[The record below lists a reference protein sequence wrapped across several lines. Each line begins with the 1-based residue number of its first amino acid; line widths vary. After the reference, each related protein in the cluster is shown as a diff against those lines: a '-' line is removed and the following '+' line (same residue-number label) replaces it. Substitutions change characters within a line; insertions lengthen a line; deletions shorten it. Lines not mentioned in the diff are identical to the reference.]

1 MKELGLKSY
10 RFSVSWP
17 RVMPEGYGTVNEK
30 GLQFYIDLVNELTEA
45 GIEPMVT
52 LFHWNLPTAIYELGG
67 WENPQVVDWFEQ
79 YTDVVTT
86 ALGKKVKYWMT
97 FNEPQLFIGAG
108 LNAGVFAPFEKKST
122 EALMRIS
129 KNVYL
134 AHGKAVRIIRKNC
147 QNSIVGMAPTGE
159 IVIPRDMNAE
169 SIERARKLSFSMKKE
184 SFTSSITWWSDPIF
198 FGKIPEDAQAIFG
211 ECLPVLTEEEWEIV
225 TEPLDFYG
233 FNIYQGLEDLDST
246 EEYGPY
252 AYPGSPKTSM
262 DWNVTARLRSPYVK
276 VFEEEREMTV
286 VLLIDISR
294 SGLFGTSERT
304 KRDLIAEIAA
314 VLSFSAII
322 NNDKVGALF
331 FSDRVEEFIP
341 PKKGRSHLL
350 HIIREIIELKPKSNG
365 TDVGQALRYLTN
377 AMKKKCT
384 AFVLSDMLDANPDGS
399 PRYEDALKVA
409 RNRHD
414 ISVIKVHD
422 PRERTIPDVGLVHVK
437 DSETGESAWINTSS
451 KRTRAEYS
459 KWFGAVE
466 DGERKLFNRYKIDSV
481 DIATNQDYVK
491 GLMTFFGRR

>member
-1 MKELGLKSY
+1 MAEKGFCKDFLWGAASAAHQIEGAYLEDGKGMGIWDTFEQETGYIIRNENGNVACDHYHRYREDVAIMKELGLKSY

-184 SFTSSITWWSDPIF
+184 SVTSSITWWSDPVF

-262 DWNVTARLRSPYVK
+262 DWNVTPEVLYWSCRFLY
-276 VFEEEREMTV
+276 ERYGKPIMITENGM
-286 VLLIDISR
+286 S
-294 SGLFGTSERT
+294 
-304 KRDLIAEIAA
+304 
-314 VLSFSAII
+314 SFDWVS
-322 NNDKVGALF
+322 
-331 FSDRVEEFIP
+331 
-341 PKKGRSHLL
+341 
-350 HIIREIIELKPKSNG
+350 
-365 TDVGQALRYLTN
+365 
-377 AMKKKCT
+377 
-384 AFVLSDMLDANPDGS
+384 LDG
-399 PRYEDALKVA
+399 
-409 RNRHD
+409 
-414 ISVIKVHD
+414 KVHD
-422 PRERTIPDVGLVHVK
+422 PNRIDFLHRYLRSIKDAVSEGIPVLGYQYWSIMDNFEWINGYDKRFGLVYVDYRTQKRTIK
-437 DSETGESAWINTSS
+437 DSACWY
-451 KRTRAEYS
+451 RD
-459 KWFGAVE
+459 V
-466 DGERKLFNRYKIDSV
+466 
-481 DIATNQDYVK
+481 IATN
-491 GLMTFFGRR
+491 GEIL

>member
-1 MKELGLKSY
+1 MAEKGFCKDFLWGAASAAHQIEGAYLEDGKGMGIWDTFEQETGYIIRNENGNVACDHYHRYREDVAIMKELGLKSY

-67 WENPQVVDWFEQ
+67 WENPQVVDWFKQ

-184 SFTSSITWWSDPIF
+184 SFTSSITWWSDPVF

-262 DWNVTARLRSPYVK
+262 DWNVTPEVLYWSCRFLY
-276 VFEEEREMTV
+276 ERYGKPIMITENGM
-286 VLLIDISR
+286 S
-294 SGLFGTSERT
+294 
-304 KRDLIAEIAA
+304 
-314 VLSFSAII
+314 SFDWVS
-322 NNDKVGALF
+322 
-331 FSDRVEEFIP
+331 
-341 PKKGRSHLL
+341 
-350 HIIREIIELKPKSNG
+350 
-365 TDVGQALRYLTN
+365 
-377 AMKKKCT
+377 
-384 AFVLSDMLDANPDGS
+384 LDG
-399 PRYEDALKVA
+399 
-409 RNRHD
+409 
-414 ISVIKVHD
+414 KVHD
-422 PRERTIPDVGLVHVK
+422 PNRIDFLHRYLRSIKDAVSEGIPVLGYQYWSIMDNFEWINGYDKRFGLVYVDYRTQKRTIK
-437 DSETGESAWINTSS
+437 DSAYWY
-451 KRTRAEYS
+451 RD
-459 KWFGAVE
+459 V
-466 DGERKLFNRYKIDSV
+466 
-481 DIATNQDYVK
+481 IATN
-491 GLMTFFGRR
+491 GEIL

>member
-1 MKELGLKSY
+1 MAEKGFCKDFLWGAASAAHQIEGAYLEDGKGMGIWDTFEQETGYIIRNENGNVACDHYHRYREDVAIMKELGLKSY

-233 FNIYQGLEDLDST
+233 FNIYQGMEDLDST

-262 DWNVTARLRSPYVK
+262 DWNVTPEVLYWSCRFLY
-276 VFEEEREMTV
+276 ERYGKPIMITENGM
-286 VLLIDISR
+286 S
-294 SGLFGTSERT
+294 
-304 KRDLIAEIAA
+304 
-314 VLSFSAII
+314 SFDWVS
-322 NNDKVGALF
+322 
-331 FSDRVEEFIP
+331 
-341 PKKGRSHLL
+341 
-350 HIIREIIELKPKSNG
+350 
-365 TDVGQALRYLTN
+365 
-377 AMKKKCT
+377 
-384 AFVLSDMLDANPDGS
+384 LDG
-399 PRYEDALKVA
+399 
-409 RNRHD
+409 
-414 ISVIKVHD
+414 KVHD
-422 PRERTIPDVGLVHVK
+422 PNRIDFLHRYLRSIKDAVSEGIPVLGYQYWSIMDNFEWINGYDKRFGLVYVDYRTQKRTIK
-437 DSETGESAWINTSS
+437 DSACWY
-451 KRTRAEYS
+451 RD
-459 KWFGAVE
+459 V
-466 DGERKLFNRYKIDSV
+466 
-481 DIATNQDYVK
+481 IATN
-491 GLMTFFGRR
+491 GEIL

>member
-1 MKELGLKSY
+1 MGAASAAHQIEGAYLEDGKGMGIWDTFEQKTGYIIRNENGNVACDHYHRYREDVAIMKELGLKSY

-184 SFTSSITWWSDPIF
+184 SFTSSITWWSDPVF

-262 DWNVTARLRSPYVK
+262 DWNVTPEVLYWSCRFLY
-276 VFEEEREMTV
+276 ERYGKPIMITENGM
-286 VLLIDISR
+286 S
-294 SGLFGTSERT
+294 
-304 KRDLIAEIAA
+304 
-314 VLSFSAII
+314 SFDWVS
-322 NNDKVGALF
+322 
-331 FSDRVEEFIP
+331 
-341 PKKGRSHLL
+341 
-350 HIIREIIELKPKSNG
+350 
-365 TDVGQALRYLTN
+365 
-377 AMKKKCT
+377 
-384 AFVLSDMLDANPDGS
+384 LDG
-399 PRYEDALKVA
+399 
-409 RNRHD
+409 
-414 ISVIKVHD
+414 KVHD
-422 PRERTIPDVGLVHVK
+422 PNRIDFLHRYLRSIKDAVSEGIPVLGYQYWSIMDNFEWINGYDKRFGLVYVDYRTQKRTIK
-437 DSETGESAWINTSS
+437 DSAYWY
-451 KRTRAEYS
+451 RD
-459 KWFGAVE
+459 V
-466 DGERKLFNRYKIDSV
+466 
-481 DIATNQDYVK
+481 IATN
-491 GLMTFFGRR
+491 GEIL

>member
-1 MKELGLKSY
+1 MAEKGFCKDFLWGAASAAHQIEGAYLEDGKGMGIWDTFEQETGYIIRNENGNVACDHYHRYREDVAIMKELGLKCY

-184 SFTSSITWWSDPIF
+184 SFTSSITWWSDPVF

-262 DWNVTARLRSPYVK
+262 DWNVTPEVLYWSCRFLY
-276 VFEEEREMTV
+276 ERYGKPIMITENGM
-286 VLLIDISR
+286 S
-294 SGLFGTSERT
+294 
-304 KRDLIAEIAA
+304 
-314 VLSFSAII
+314 SFDWVS
-322 NNDKVGALF
+322 
-331 FSDRVEEFIP
+331 
-341 PKKGRSHLL
+341 
-350 HIIREIIELKPKSNG
+350 
-365 TDVGQALRYLTN
+365 
-377 AMKKKCT
+377 
-384 AFVLSDMLDANPDGS
+384 LDG
-399 PRYEDALKVA
+399 
-409 RNRHD
+409 
-414 ISVIKVHD
+414 KVHD
-422 PRERTIPDVGLVHVK
+422 PNRIDFLHRYLRSIKDAVSEGIPVLGYQYWSIMDNFEWINGYDKRFGLVYVDYRTQKRTIK
-437 DSETGESAWINTSS
+437 DSACWY
-451 KRTRAEYS
+451 RD
-459 KWFGAVE
+459 V
-466 DGERKLFNRYKIDSV
+466 
-481 DIATNQDYVK
+481 IATN
-491 GLMTFFGRR
+491 GEIL

>member
-1 MKELGLKSY
+1 MAEKGFCKDFLWGAASAAHQIEGAYLEDGKGMGIWDTFEQETGYIIRNENGNVACDHYHRYREDVAIMKELGLKSY

-184 SFTSSITWWSDPIF
+184 SFTSSITWWSDPVF

-225 TEPLDFYG
+225 TQPLDFYG

-262 DWNVTARLRSPYVK
+262 DWNVTPEVLYWSCRFLY
-276 VFEEEREMTV
+276 ERYGKPIMITENGM
-286 VLLIDISR
+286 S
-294 SGLFGTSERT
+294 
-304 KRDLIAEIAA
+304 
-314 VLSFSAII
+314 SFDWVS
-322 NNDKVGALF
+322 
-331 FSDRVEEFIP
+331 
-341 PKKGRSHLL
+341 
-350 HIIREIIELKPKSNG
+350 
-365 TDVGQALRYLTN
+365 
-377 AMKKKCT
+377 
-384 AFVLSDMLDANPDGS
+384 LDG
-399 PRYEDALKVA
+399 
-409 RNRHD
+409 
-414 ISVIKVHD
+414 KVHD
-422 PRERTIPDVGLVHVK
+422 PNRIDFLHRYLRSIKDAVSEGIPVLGYQYWSIMDNFEWINGYDKRFGLVYVDYRTQKRTIK
-437 DSETGESAWINTSS
+437 DSACWY
-451 KRTRAEYS
+451 RD
-459 KWFGAVE
+459 V
-466 DGERKLFNRYKIDSV
+466 
-481 DIATNQDYVK
+481 IATN
-491 GLMTFFGRR
+491 GEIL

>member
-1 MKELGLKSY
+1 MAEKGFCKDFLWGAASAAHQIEGAYLEDGKGMGIWDTFEQETGYIIRNENGNVACDHYHRYREDVAIMKELGLKSY

-211 ECLPVLTEEEWEIV
+211 KCLPVLTEEEWEIV

-262 DWNVTARLRSPYVK
+262 DWNVTPEVLYWSCRFLY
-276 VFEEEREMTV
+276 ERYGKPIMITENGM
-286 VLLIDISR
+286 S
-294 SGLFGTSERT
+294 
-304 KRDLIAEIAA
+304 
-314 VLSFSAII
+314 SFDWVS
-322 NNDKVGALF
+322 
-331 FSDRVEEFIP
+331 
-341 PKKGRSHLL
+341 
-350 HIIREIIELKPKSNG
+350 
-365 TDVGQALRYLTN
+365 
-377 AMKKKCT
+377 
-384 AFVLSDMLDANPDGS
+384 LDG
-399 PRYEDALKVA
+399 
-409 RNRHD
+409 
-414 ISVIKVHD
+414 KVHD
-422 PRERTIPDVGLVHVK
+422 PNRIDFLHRYLRSIKDAVSEGIPVLGYQYWSIMDNFEWINGYDKRFGLVYVDYRTQKRTIK
-437 DSETGESAWINTSS
+437 DSACWY
-451 KRTRAEYS
+451 RD
-459 KWFGAVE
+459 V
-466 DGERKLFNRYKIDSV
+466 
-481 DIATNQDYVK
+481 IATN
-491 GLMTFFGRR
+491 GEIL

>member
-1 MKELGLKSY
+1 MGEKGFCKDFLWGAASAAHQIEGAYLEDGKGMGIWDTFEQETGYIIRNENGNVACDHYHRYREDVAIMKELGLKSY
-10 RFSVSWP
+10 RFSVNWP

-184 SFTSSITWWSDPIF
+184 SFTSSITWWSDPVF

-262 DWNVTARLRSPYVK
+262 DWNVTPEVLYWSCRFLY
-276 VFEEEREMTV
+276 ERYGKPIMITENGM
-286 VLLIDISR
+286 S
-294 SGLFGTSERT
+294 
-304 KRDLIAEIAA
+304 
-314 VLSFSAII
+314 SFDWVS
-322 NNDKVGALF
+322 
-331 FSDRVEEFIP
+331 
-341 PKKGRSHLL
+341 
-350 HIIREIIELKPKSNG
+350 
-365 TDVGQALRYLTN
+365 
-377 AMKKKCT
+377 
-384 AFVLSDMLDANPDGS
+384 LDG
-399 PRYEDALKVA
+399 
-409 RNRHD
+409 
-414 ISVIKVHD
+414 KVHD
-422 PRERTIPDVGLVHVK
+422 PNRIDFLHRYLRSIKDAVSEGIPVLGYQYWSIMDNFEWINGYDKRFGLVYVDYRTQKRTIK
-437 DSETGESAWINTSS
+437 DSACWY
-451 KRTRAEYS
+451 RD
-459 KWFGAVE
+459 V
-466 DGERKLFNRYKIDSV
+466 
-481 DIATNQDYVK
+481 IATN
-491 GLMTFFGRR
+491 GEIL

>member
-1 MKELGLKSY
+1 MAEKGFCKDFLWGAASAAHQIEGAYLEDGKGMGIWDTFEQETGYIIRNENGNVACDHYHRYREDVAIMKELGLKSY

-184 SFTSSITWWSDPIF
+184 NFTSSITWWSDPIF

-262 DWNVTARLRSPYVK
+262 DWNVTPEVLYWSCRFLY
-276 VFEEEREMTV
+276 ERYGKPIMITENGM
-286 VLLIDISR
+286 S
-294 SGLFGTSERT
+294 
-304 KRDLIAEIAA
+304 
-314 VLSFSAII
+314 SFDWVS
-322 NNDKVGALF
+322 
-331 FSDRVEEFIP
+331 
-341 PKKGRSHLL
+341 
-350 HIIREIIELKPKSNG
+350 
-365 TDVGQALRYLTN
+365 
-377 AMKKKCT
+377 
-384 AFVLSDMLDANPDGS
+384 LDG
-399 PRYEDALKVA
+399 
-409 RNRHD
+409 
-414 ISVIKVHD
+414 KVHD
-422 PRERTIPDVGLVHVK
+422 PNRIDFLHRYLRSIKDAVSEGIPVLGYQYWSIMDNFEWINGYDKRFGLVYVDYRTQKRTIK
-437 DSETGESAWINTSS
+437 DSACWY
-451 KRTRAEYS
+451 RD
-459 KWFGAVE
+459 V
-466 DGERKLFNRYKIDSV
+466 
-481 DIATNQDYVK
+481 IATN
-491 GLMTFFGRR
+491 GEIL

>member
-1 MKELGLKSY
+1 MAEKGFCKDFLWGAASAAHQIEGAYLEDGKGMGIWDTFEQETGYIIRNENGNVACDHYHRYREDVAIMKELGLKSY

-79 YTDVVTT
+79 YTYVVTT

-262 DWNVTARLRSPYVK
+262 DWNVTPEVLYWSCRFLY
-276 VFEEEREMTV
+276 ERYGKPIMITENGM
-286 VLLIDISR
+286 S
-294 SGLFGTSERT
+294 
-304 KRDLIAEIAA
+304 
-314 VLSFSAII
+314 SFDWVS
-322 NNDKVGALF
+322 
-331 FSDRVEEFIP
+331 
-341 PKKGRSHLL
+341 
-350 HIIREIIELKPKSNG
+350 
-365 TDVGQALRYLTN
+365 
-377 AMKKKCT
+377 
-384 AFVLSDMLDANPDGS
+384 LDG
-399 PRYEDALKVA
+399 
-409 RNRHD
+409 
-414 ISVIKVHD
+414 KVHD
-422 PRERTIPDVGLVHVK
+422 PNRIDFLHRYLRSIKDAVSEGIPVLGYQYWSIMDNFEWINGYDKRFGLVYVDYRTQKRTIK
-437 DSETGESAWINTSS
+437 DSACWY
-451 KRTRAEYS
+451 RD
-459 KWFGAVE
+459 V
-466 DGERKLFNRYKIDSV
+466 
-481 DIATNQDYVK
+481 IATN
-491 GLMTFFGRR
+491 GEIL

>member
-1 MKELGLKSY
+1 MAEKGFCKDFLWGAASAAHQIEGAYLEDGKGMGIWDTFEQETGYIIRNENGNVACDHYHRYREDVAIMKELGLKSY

-184 SFTSSITWWSDPIF
+184 SFTSSITWWSDPVF

-262 DWNVTARLRSPYVK
+262 DWNVTPEVLYWSCRFLY
-276 VFEEEREMTV
+276 ERYGKPIMITENGM
-286 VLLIDISR
+286 S
-294 SGLFGTSERT
+294 
-304 KRDLIAEIAA
+304 
-314 VLSFSAII
+314 SFDWVS
-322 NNDKVGALF
+322 
-331 FSDRVEEFIP
+331 
-341 PKKGRSHLL
+341 
-350 HIIREIIELKPKSNG
+350 
-365 TDVGQALRYLTN
+365 
-377 AMKKKCT
+377 
-384 AFVLSDMLDANPDGS
+384 LDG
-399 PRYEDALKVA
+399 
-409 RNRHD
+409 
-414 ISVIKVHD
+414 KVHD
-422 PRERTIPDVGLVHVK
+422 PNRIDFLHRYLRSIK
-437 DSETGESAWINTSS
+437 DAES
-451 KRTRAEYS
+451 
-459 KWFGAVE
+459 
-466 DGERKLFNRYKIDSV
+466 
-481 DIATNQDYVK
+481 
-491 GLMTFFGRR
+491 

>member
-1 MKELGLKSY
+1 MEEKGFCKDFLWGAASAAHQIEGAYLEDGKGMGIWDTFEQETGYIIRNENGNVACDHYHRYREDVAIMKELGLKSY

-184 SFTSSITWWSDPIF
+184 SFTSSITWWSDPVF
-198 FGKIPEDAQAIFG
+198 FGKIPEDAQATFG
-211 ECLPVLTEEEWEIV
+211 ECLPVLTEEDWEIV

-262 DWNVTARLRSPYVK
+262 DWNVTPEVLYWSCRFLY
-276 VFEEEREMTV
+276 ERYGKPIMITENGM
-286 VLLIDISR
+286 S
-294 SGLFGTSERT
+294 
-304 KRDLIAEIAA
+304 
-314 VLSFSAII
+314 SFDWVS
-322 NNDKVGALF
+322 
-331 FSDRVEEFIP
+331 
-341 PKKGRSHLL
+341 
-350 HIIREIIELKPKSNG
+350 
-365 TDVGQALRYLTN
+365 
-377 AMKKKCT
+377 
-384 AFVLSDMLDANPDGS
+384 LDG
-399 PRYEDALKVA
+399 
-409 RNRHD
+409 
-414 ISVIKVHD
+414 KVHD
-422 PRERTIPDVGLVHVK
+422 PNRIDFLHRYLRSIKDAVSEGIPVLGYQYWSIMDNFEWINGYDKRFGLVYVDYRTQKRTIK
-437 DSETGESAWINTSS
+437 DSACWY
-451 KRTRAEYS
+451 RD
-459 KWFGAVE
+459 V
-466 DGERKLFNRYKIDSV
+466 
-481 DIATNQDYVK
+481 IATN
-491 GLMTFFGRR
+491 GEIL

>member
-1 MKELGLKSY
+1 MAEKGFCKDFLWGAASAAHQIEGAYLEDGKGMGIWDTFEQKTGYIIRNENGNVACDHYHRYREDVAIMKELGLKSY

-169 SIERARKLSFSMKKE
+169 SIERARKLTFSMKKE

-262 DWNVTARLRSPYVK
+262 DWNVTPEVLYWSCRFLY
-276 VFEEEREMTV
+276 ERYGKPIMITENGM
-286 VLLIDISR
+286 S
-294 SGLFGTSERT
+294 
-304 KRDLIAEIAA
+304 
-314 VLSFSAII
+314 SFDWVS
-322 NNDKVGALF
+322 
-331 FSDRVEEFIP
+331 
-341 PKKGRSHLL
+341 
-350 HIIREIIELKPKSNG
+350 
-365 TDVGQALRYLTN
+365 
-377 AMKKKCT
+377 
-384 AFVLSDMLDANPDGS
+384 LDG
-399 PRYEDALKVA
+399 
-409 RNRHD
+409 
-414 ISVIKVHD
+414 KVHD
-422 PRERTIPDVGLVHVK
+422 PNRIDFLHRYLRSIKDAVSEGIPVLGYQYWSIMDNFEWINGYDKRFGLVYVDYRTQKRTIK
-437 DSETGESAWINTSS
+437 DSAYWY
-451 KRTRAEYS
+451 RD
-459 KWFGAVE
+459 V
-466 DGERKLFNRYKIDSV
+466 
-481 DIATNQDYVK
+481 IATN
-491 GLMTFFGRR
+491 GEIL

>member
-1 MKELGLKSY
+1 MAEKGFRKDFLWGAASAAHQIEGAYLEDGKGMGIWDTFEQETGYIIRNENGNVACDHYHRYREDVAIMKELGLKSY

-184 SFTSSITWWSDPIF
+184 SFTSSITWWSDPVF

-262 DWNVTARLRSPYVK
+262 DWNVTPEVLYWSCRFLY
-276 VFEEEREMTV
+276 ERYGKPIMITENGM
-286 VLLIDISR
+286 S
-294 SGLFGTSERT
+294 
-304 KRDLIAEIAA
+304 
-314 VLSFSAII
+314 SFDWVS
-322 NNDKVGALF
+322 
-331 FSDRVEEFIP
+331 
-341 PKKGRSHLL
+341 
-350 HIIREIIELKPKSNG
+350 
-365 TDVGQALRYLTN
+365 
-377 AMKKKCT
+377 
-384 AFVLSDMLDANPDGS
+384 LDG
-399 PRYEDALKVA
+399 
-409 RNRHD
+409 
-414 ISVIKVHD
+414 KVHD
-422 PRERTIPDVGLVHVK
+422 PNRIDFLHRYLRSIKDAVSEGIPVLGYQYWSIMDNFEWINGYDKRFGLVYVDYRTQKRTIK
-437 DSETGESAWINTSS
+437 DSACWY
-451 KRTRAEYS
+451 RD
-459 KWFGAVE
+459 V
-466 DGERKLFNRYKIDSV
+466 
-481 DIATNQDYVK
+481 IATN
-491 GLMTFFGRR
+491 GEIL

>member
-1 MKELGLKSY
+1 MAEKGFCKDFLWGAASAAHQIEGAYLEDGKGMGIWDTFEQETGYIIRNENGNVACDHYHRYREDVAIMKELGLKSY

-30 GLQFYIDLVNELTEA
+30 GVQFYIDLVNELTEA

-184 SFTSSITWWSDPIF
+184 SFTSSITWWSDPVF

-262 DWNVTARLRSPYVK
+262 DWNVTPEVLYWSCRFLY
-276 VFEEEREMTV
+276 ERYGKPIMITENGM
-286 VLLIDISR
+286 S
-294 SGLFGTSERT
+294 
-304 KRDLIAEIAA
+304 
-314 VLSFSAII
+314 SFDWVS
-322 NNDKVGALF
+322 
-331 FSDRVEEFIP
+331 
-341 PKKGRSHLL
+341 
-350 HIIREIIELKPKSNG
+350 
-365 TDVGQALRYLTN
+365 
-377 AMKKKCT
+377 
-384 AFVLSDMLDANPDGS
+384 LDG
-399 PRYEDALKVA
+399 
-409 RNRHD
+409 
-414 ISVIKVHD
+414 KVHD
-422 PRERTIPDVGLVHVK
+422 PNRIDFLHRYLRSIKDAVSEGIPVLGYQYWSIMDNFEWINGYDKRFGLVYVDYRTQKRTIK
-437 DSETGESAWINTSS
+437 DSACWY
-451 KRTRAEYS
+451 RD
-459 KWFGAVE
+459 V
-466 DGERKLFNRYKIDSV
+466 
-481 DIATNQDYVK
+481 IATN
-491 GLMTFFGRR
+491 GEIL

>member
-1 MKELGLKSY
+1 MAEKGFCKDFLWGAASAAHQIEGAYLEDGKGMGIWDTFEQETGYIIRNENGNVACDHYHRYREDVAIMKELGLKSY

-184 SFTSSITWWSDPIF
+184 NFTSSIPWWSDPVF

-262 DWNVTARLRSPYVK
+262 DWNVTPEVLYWSCRFLY
-276 VFEEEREMTV
+276 ERYGKPIMITENGM
-286 VLLIDISR
+286 S
-294 SGLFGTSERT
+294 
-304 KRDLIAEIAA
+304 
-314 VLSFSAII
+314 SFDWVS
-322 NNDKVGALF
+322 
-331 FSDRVEEFIP
+331 
-341 PKKGRSHLL
+341 
-350 HIIREIIELKPKSNG
+350 
-365 TDVGQALRYLTN
+365 
-377 AMKKKCT
+377 
-384 AFVLSDMLDANPDGS
+384 LDG
-399 PRYEDALKVA
+399 
-409 RNRHD
+409 
-414 ISVIKVHD
+414 KVHD
-422 PRERTIPDVGLVHVK
+422 PNRIDFLHRYLRSIKDAVSEGIPVLGYQYWSIMDNFEWINGYDKRFGLVYVDYRTQKRTIK
-437 DSETGESAWINTSS
+437 DSACWY
-451 KRTRAEYS
+451 RD
-459 KWFGAVE
+459 V
-466 DGERKLFNRYKIDSV
+466 
-481 DIATNQDYVK
+481 IATN
-491 GLMTFFGRR
+491 GEIL

>member
-1 MKELGLKSY
+1 MGIWDTFEQETGYIIRNENGNVACDHYHRYREDVAIMKELGLKSY

-30 GLQFYIDLVNELTEA
+30 GVQFYIDLVNELTEA

-147 QNSIVGMAPTGE
+147 QNSIVGMASTGE

-262 DWNVTARLRSPYVK
+262 DWNVTPEVLYWSCRFLY
-276 VFEEEREMTV
+276 ERYGKPIMITENGM
-286 VLLIDISR
+286 S
-294 SGLFGTSERT
+294 
-304 KRDLIAEIAA
+304 
-314 VLSFSAII
+314 SFDWVS
-322 NNDKVGALF
+322 
-331 FSDRVEEFIP
+331 
-341 PKKGRSHLL
+341 
-350 HIIREIIELKPKSNG
+350 
-365 TDVGQALRYLTN
+365 
-377 AMKKKCT
+377 
-384 AFVLSDMLDANPDGS
+384 LDG
-399 PRYEDALKVA
+399 
-409 RNRHD
+409 
-414 ISVIKVHD
+414 KVHD
-422 PRERTIPDVGLVHVK
+422 PNRIDFLHRYLRSIKDAVSEGIPVLGYQYWSIMDNFEWINGYDKRFGLVYVDYRTQKRTIK
-437 DSETGESAWINTSS
+437 DSACWY
-451 KRTRAEYS
+451 RD
-459 KWFGAVE
+459 V
-466 DGERKLFNRYKIDSV
+466 
-481 DIATNQDYVK
+481 IATN
-491 GLMTFFGRR
+491 GEIL

>member
-1 MKELGLKSY
+1 MAEKGFCKDFLWGAASAAHQIEGAYLEDGKGMGIWDTFEQKTGYIIRNENGNVACDHYHRYREDVAIMKELGLKSY

-184 SFTSSITWWSDPIF
+184 SFTSSITWWSDPVF

-262 DWNVTARLRSPYVK
+262 DWNVTPEVLYWSCRFLY
-276 VFEEEREMTV
+276 ERYGKPIMITENGM
-286 VLLIDISR
+286 S
-294 SGLFGTSERT
+294 
-304 KRDLIAEIAA
+304 
-314 VLSFSAII
+314 SFDWVS
-322 NNDKVGALF
+322 
-331 FSDRVEEFIP
+331 
-341 PKKGRSHLL
+341 
-350 HIIREIIELKPKSNG
+350 
-365 TDVGQALRYLTN
+365 
-377 AMKKKCT
+377 
-384 AFVLSDMLDANPDGS
+384 LDG
-399 PRYEDALKVA
+399 
-409 RNRHD
+409 
-414 ISVIKVHD
+414 KVHD
-422 PRERTIPDVGLVHVK
+422 PNRIDFLHRYLRSIKDAVSEGIPVLGYQYWSIMDNFEWINGYDKRFGVVYVDYRTQKRTIK
-437 DSETGESAWINTSS
+437 DSAYWY
-451 KRTRAEYS
+451 RD
-459 KWFGAVE
+459 V
-466 DGERKLFNRYKIDSV
+466 
-481 DIATNQDYVK
+481 IATN
-491 GLMTFFGRR
+491 GEIL

>member
-1 MKELGLKSY
+1 MAEKGFCKDFLWGAASAAHQIEGAYLEDGKGMGIWDTFEQETGYIIRNENGNVACDHYHQYREDVAIMKELGLKSY

-17 RVMPEGYGTVNEK
+17 RVMPEEYGTVNEK
-30 GLQFYIDLVNELTEA
+30 GLRFYIDLVNELTEA

-184 SFTSSITWWSDPIF
+184 SFTSSITWWSDPVF

-262 DWNVTARLRSPYVK
+262 DWNVTPEVLYWSCRFLY
-276 VFEEEREMTV
+276 ERYGKPIMITENGM
-286 VLLIDISR
+286 S
-294 SGLFGTSERT
+294 
-304 KRDLIAEIAA
+304 
-314 VLSFSAII
+314 SFDWVS
-322 NNDKVGALF
+322 
-331 FSDRVEEFIP
+331 
-341 PKKGRSHLL
+341 
-350 HIIREIIELKPKSNG
+350 
-365 TDVGQALRYLTN
+365 
-377 AMKKKCT
+377 
-384 AFVLSDMLDANPDGS
+384 LDG
-399 PRYEDALKVA
+399 
-409 RNRHD
+409 
-414 ISVIKVHD
+414 KVHD
-422 PRERTIPDVGLVHVK
+422 PNRIDFLHRYLRSIKDAVSEGIPVLGYQYWSIMDNFEWINGYDKRFGLVYVDYRTQKRTIK
-437 DSETGESAWINTSS
+437 DSACWY
-451 KRTRAEYS
+451 RD
-459 KWFGAVE
+459 V
-466 DGERKLFNRYKIDSV
+466 
-481 DIATNQDYVK
+481 IATN
-491 GLMTFFGRR
+491 GEIL

>member
-1 MKELGLKSY
+1 MAEKGFCKGFLWGAASAAHQIEGAYLEDGKGMGIWDTFEQETGYIIRNENGNVACDHYHRYREDVAIMKELGLKSY

-184 SFTSSITWWSDPIF
+184 SFTSSITWWSDPVF

-262 DWNVTARLRSPYVK
+262 DWNVTPEVLYWSCRFLY
-276 VFEEEREMTV
+276 ERYGKPIMITENGM
-286 VLLIDISR
+286 S
-294 SGLFGTSERT
+294 
-304 KRDLIAEIAA
+304 
-314 VLSFSAII
+314 SFDWVS
-322 NNDKVGALF
+322 
-331 FSDRVEEFIP
+331 
-341 PKKGRSHLL
+341 
-350 HIIREIIELKPKSNG
+350 
-365 TDVGQALRYLTN
+365 
-377 AMKKKCT
+377 
-384 AFVLSDMLDANPDGS
+384 LDG
-399 PRYEDALKVA
+399 
-409 RNRHD
+409 
-414 ISVIKVHD
+414 KVHD
-422 PRERTIPDVGLVHVK
+422 PNRIDFLHRYLRSIKDAVSEGIPVLGYQYWSIMDNFEWINGYDKRFGLVYVDYRTQKRTIK
-437 DSETGESAWINTSS
+437 DSACWY
-451 KRTRAEYS
+451 RD
-459 KWFGAVE
+459 V
-466 DGERKLFNRYKIDSV
+466 
-481 DIATNQDYVK
+481 IATN
-491 GLMTFFGRR
+491 GEIL

>member
-1 MKELGLKSY
+1 MAEKGFCKDFLWGAASAAHQIEGAYLEDGKGMGIWDTIEQETGYIIRNENGNVACDHYHRYREDVAIMKELGLKSY

-184 SFTSSITWWSDPIF
+184 SFTSSITWWSDPVF

-262 DWNVTARLRSPYVK
+262 DWNVTPEVLYWSCRFLY
-276 VFEEEREMTV
+276 ERYGKPIMITENGM
-286 VLLIDISR
+286 S
-294 SGLFGTSERT
+294 
-304 KRDLIAEIAA
+304 
-314 VLSFSAII
+314 SFDWVS
-322 NNDKVGALF
+322 
-331 FSDRVEEFIP
+331 
-341 PKKGRSHLL
+341 
-350 HIIREIIELKPKSNG
+350 
-365 TDVGQALRYLTN
+365 
-377 AMKKKCT
+377 
-384 AFVLSDMLDANPDGS
+384 LDG
-399 PRYEDALKVA
+399 
-409 RNRHD
+409 
-414 ISVIKVHD
+414 KVHD
-422 PRERTIPDVGLVHVK
+422 PNRIDFLHRYLRSIKDAVSEGIPVLGYQYWSIMDNFEWINGYDKRFGLVYVDYRTQKRTIK
-437 DSETGESAWINTSS
+437 DSACWY
-451 KRTRAEYS
+451 RD
-459 KWFGAVE
+459 V
-466 DGERKLFNRYKIDSV
+466 
-481 DIATNQDYVK
+481 IATN
-491 GLMTFFGRR
+491 GEIL

>member
-1 MKELGLKSY
+1 METRQHSSRLALIEHFCCLLGSMGIAGLPQYWYLEDGKGMGIWDTFEQETGYIIRNENGNVACDHYHRYREDVAIMKELGLKSY

-184 SFTSSITWWSDPIF
+184 NFTSSITWWSDPVF

-211 ECLPVLTEEEWEIV
+211 ECLPVLTKEEWEIV

-262 DWNVTARLRSPYVK
+262 NWNVTPEVLYWSCRFLY
-276 VFEEEREMTV
+276 ERYGKPIMITENGM
-286 VLLIDISR
+286 S
-294 SGLFGTSERT
+294 
-304 KRDLIAEIAA
+304 
-314 VLSFSAII
+314 SFDWVS
-322 NNDKVGALF
+322 
-331 FSDRVEEFIP
+331 
-341 PKKGRSHLL
+341 
-350 HIIREIIELKPKSNG
+350 
-365 TDVGQALRYLTN
+365 
-377 AMKKKCT
+377 
-384 AFVLSDMLDANPDGS
+384 LDG
-399 PRYEDALKVA
+399 
-409 RNRHD
+409 
-414 ISVIKVHD
+414 KVHD
-422 PRERTIPDVGLVHVK
+422 PNRIDFLHRYLRSIKDAVSEGIPVLGYQYWSIMDNFEWINGYDKRFGLVYVDYRTQKRTIK
-437 DSETGESAWINTSS
+437 DSACWY
-451 KRTRAEYS
+451 RD
-459 KWFGAVE
+459 V
-466 DGERKLFNRYKIDSV
+466 
-481 DIATNQDYVK
+481 IATN
-491 GLMTFFGRR
+491 GEIL

>member
-1 MKELGLKSY
+1 MAEKGFCKDFLWGAASAAHQIEGAYLEDGKGMGIWDTFEQETGYIIRNENGNVACDHYHRYREDVAIMKELGLKSY

-17 RVMPEGYGTVNEK
+17 RVMPEGHGNVNEK

-262 DWNVTARLRSPYVK
+262 DWNVTPEVLYWSCRFLY
-276 VFEEEREMTV
+276 ERYGKPIMITENGM
-286 VLLIDISR
+286 S
-294 SGLFGTSERT
+294 
-304 KRDLIAEIAA
+304 
-314 VLSFSAII
+314 SFDWVS
-322 NNDKVGALF
+322 
-331 FSDRVEEFIP
+331 
-341 PKKGRSHLL
+341 
-350 HIIREIIELKPKSNG
+350 
-365 TDVGQALRYLTN
+365 
-377 AMKKKCT
+377 
-384 AFVLSDMLDANPDGS
+384 LDG
-399 PRYEDALKVA
+399 
-409 RNRHD
+409 
-414 ISVIKVHD
+414 KVHD
-422 PRERTIPDVGLVHVK
+422 PNRIDFLHRYLRSIKDAVSEGIPVLGYQYWSIMDNFEWINGYDKRFGLVYVDYRTQKRTIK
-437 DSETGESAWINTSS
+437 DSACWY
-451 KRTRAEYS
+451 RD
-459 KWFGAVE
+459 V
-466 DGERKLFNRYKIDSV
+466 
-481 DIATNQDYVK
+481 IATN
-491 GLMTFFGRR
+491 GEIL

>member
-1 MKELGLKSY
+1 MAEKGFCKDFLWGAASAAHQIEGAYLEDGKGMGIWDTFEQETGYIIRNENGNVACDHYHRYREDVAIMKELGLKSY

-233 FNIYQGLEDLDST
+233 FNIYQGLEDLDLT

-262 DWNVTARLRSPYVK
+262 DWNVTPEVLYWSCRFLY
-276 VFEEEREMTV
+276 ERYGKPIMITENGM
-286 VLLIDISR
+286 S
-294 SGLFGTSERT
+294 
-304 KRDLIAEIAA
+304 
-314 VLSFSAII
+314 SFDWVS
-322 NNDKVGALF
+322 
-331 FSDRVEEFIP
+331 
-341 PKKGRSHLL
+341 
-350 HIIREIIELKPKSNG
+350 
-365 TDVGQALRYLTN
+365 
-377 AMKKKCT
+377 
-384 AFVLSDMLDANPDGS
+384 LDG
-399 PRYEDALKVA
+399 
-409 RNRHD
+409 
-414 ISVIKVHD
+414 KVHD
-422 PRERTIPDVGLVHVK
+422 PNRIDFLHRYLRSIKDAVSEGIPVLGYQYWSIMDNFEWINGYDKRFGLVYVDYRTQKRTIK
-437 DSETGESAWINTSS
+437 DSACWY
-451 KRTRAEYS
+451 RD
-459 KWFGAVE
+459 V
-466 DGERKLFNRYKIDSV
+466 
-481 DIATNQDYVK
+481 IATN
-491 GLMTFFGRR
+491 GEIL

>member
-1 MKELGLKSY
+1 MAEKGFCKDFLWGAASAAHQIEGAYLEDGKGMGIWDTFEQKTGYIIRNENGNVACDHYHRYREDIAIMKELGLKSY

-262 DWNVTARLRSPYVK
+262 DWNVTPEVLYWSCRFLY
-276 VFEEEREMTV
+276 ERYGKPIMITENGM
-286 VLLIDISR
+286 S
-294 SGLFGTSERT
+294 
-304 KRDLIAEIAA
+304 
-314 VLSFSAII
+314 SFDWVS
-322 NNDKVGALF
+322 
-331 FSDRVEEFIP
+331 
-341 PKKGRSHLL
+341 
-350 HIIREIIELKPKSNG
+350 
-365 TDVGQALRYLTN
+365 
-377 AMKKKCT
+377 
-384 AFVLSDMLDANPDGS
+384 LDG
-399 PRYEDALKVA
+399 
-409 RNRHD
+409 
-414 ISVIKVHD
+414 KVHD
-422 PRERTIPDVGLVHVK
+422 PNRIDFLHRYLRSIKDAVSEGIPVLGYQYWSIMDNFEWINGYDKRFGLFYVDYRTQKRTIK
-437 DSETGESAWINTSS
+437 DSAYWY
-451 KRTRAEYS
+451 RD
-459 KWFGAVE
+459 V
-466 DGERKLFNRYKIDSV
+466 
-481 DIATNQDYVK
+481 IATN
-491 GLMTFFGRR
+491 GEIL

>member
-1 MKELGLKSY
+1 MAEKGFCKDFLWGAASAAHQIEGAYLEDGKGMGIWDTFEQETGYIIRNENGNVACDHYHRYREDVAIMKELGLKSY

-30 GLQFYIDLVNELTEA
+30 GIQFYIDLVNELTEA

-262 DWNVTARLRSPYVK
+262 DWNVTPEVLYWSCRFLY
-276 VFEEEREMTV
+276 ERYGKPIMITENGM
-286 VLLIDISR
+286 S
-294 SGLFGTSERT
+294 
-304 KRDLIAEIAA
+304 
-314 VLSFSAII
+314 SFDWVS
-322 NNDKVGALF
+322 
-331 FSDRVEEFIP
+331 
-341 PKKGRSHLL
+341 
-350 HIIREIIELKPKSNG
+350 
-365 TDVGQALRYLTN
+365 
-377 AMKKKCT
+377 
-384 AFVLSDMLDANPDGS
+384 LDG
-399 PRYEDALKVA
+399 
-409 RNRHD
+409 
-414 ISVIKVHD
+414 KVHD
-422 PRERTIPDVGLVHVK
+422 PNRIDFLHRYLRSIKDAVSEGIPVLGYQYWSIMDNFEWINGYDKRFGLVYVDYRTQKRTIK
-437 DSETGESAWINTSS
+437 DSACWY
-451 KRTRAEYS
+451 RD
-459 KWFGAVE
+459 V
-466 DGERKLFNRYKIDSV
+466 
-481 DIATNQDYVK
+481 IATN
-491 GLMTFFGRR
+491 GEIL

>member
-1 MKELGLKSY
+1 MGAASAAHQIEGAYLEDGKGMGIWDTFEQETGYIIRNENGNVACDHYHRYREDVAIMKELGLKSY

-184 SFTSSITWWSDPIF
+184 SFTSSITWWSDPVF

-262 DWNVTARLRSPYVK
+262 DWNVTPEVLYWSCRFLY
-276 VFEEEREMTV
+276 ERYGKPIMITENGM
-286 VLLIDISR
+286 S
-294 SGLFGTSERT
+294 
-304 KRDLIAEIAA
+304 
-314 VLSFSAII
+314 SFDWVS
-322 NNDKVGALF
+322 
-331 FSDRVEEFIP
+331 
-341 PKKGRSHLL
+341 
-350 HIIREIIELKPKSNG
+350 
-365 TDVGQALRYLTN
+365 
-377 AMKKKCT
+377 
-384 AFVLSDMLDANPDGS
+384 LDG
-399 PRYEDALKVA
+399 
-409 RNRHD
+409 
-414 ISVIKVHD
+414 KVHD
-422 PRERTIPDVGLVHVK
+422 PNRIDFLHRYLRSIKDAVSEGIPVLGYQYWSIMDNFEWINGYDKRFGLVYVDYRTQKRTIK
-437 DSETGESAWINTSS
+437 DSACWY
-451 KRTRAEYS
+451 RD
-459 KWFGAVE
+459 V
-466 DGERKLFNRYKIDSV
+466 
-481 DIATNQDYVK
+481 IATN
-491 GLMTFFGRR
+491 GEIL

>member
-1 MKELGLKSY
+1 MAEKGFCKDFLWGAASAAHQIEGAYLEDGKGMGIWDTFEQKTGYIIRNENGNVACDHYHRYREDVAIMKELGLKSY

-169 SIERARKLSFSMKKE
+169 SIERARKLTFSMKKE
-184 SFTSSITWWSDPIF
+184 SFTSSITWWSDPVF

-262 DWNVTARLRSPYVK
+262 DWNVTPEVLYWSCRFLY
-276 VFEEEREMTV
+276 ERYGKPIMITENGM
-286 VLLIDISR
+286 S
-294 SGLFGTSERT
+294 
-304 KRDLIAEIAA
+304 
-314 VLSFSAII
+314 SFDWVS
-322 NNDKVGALF
+322 
-331 FSDRVEEFIP
+331 
-341 PKKGRSHLL
+341 
-350 HIIREIIELKPKSNG
+350 
-365 TDVGQALRYLTN
+365 
-377 AMKKKCT
+377 
-384 AFVLSDMLDANPDGS
+384 LDG
-399 PRYEDALKVA
+399 
-409 RNRHD
+409 
-414 ISVIKVHD
+414 KVHD
-422 PRERTIPDVGLVHVK
+422 PNRIDFLHRYLRSIKDAVSEGIPVLGYQYWSIMDNFEWINGYDKRFGLVYVDYRTQKRTIK
-437 DSETGESAWINTSS
+437 DSAYWY
-451 KRTRAEYS
+451 RD
-459 KWFGAVE
+459 V
-466 DGERKLFNRYKIDSV
+466 
-481 DIATNQDYVK
+481 IATN
-491 GLMTFFGRR
+491 GEIL

>member
-1 MKELGLKSY
+1 MAEKGFCKDFLWGAASAAHQIEGAYLEDGKGMGIWDTFEQETGYIIRNENGNVACDHYHRYREDVAIMKELGLKSY

-184 SFTSSITWWSDPIF
+184 SFTSIITWWSDPVF

-262 DWNVTARLRSPYVK
+262 DWNVTPEVLYCSCRFLY
-276 VFEEEREMTV
+276 ERYGKPIMITENGM
-286 VLLIDISR
+286 S
-294 SGLFGTSERT
+294 
-304 KRDLIAEIAA
+304 
-314 VLSFSAII
+314 SFDWVS
-322 NNDKVGALF
+322 
-331 FSDRVEEFIP
+331 
-341 PKKGRSHLL
+341 
-350 HIIREIIELKPKSNG
+350 
-365 TDVGQALRYLTN
+365 
-377 AMKKKCT
+377 
-384 AFVLSDMLDANPDGS
+384 LDG
-399 PRYEDALKVA
+399 
-409 RNRHD
+409 
-414 ISVIKVHD
+414 KVHD
-422 PRERTIPDVGLVHVK
+422 PNRIDFLHRYLRSIKDAVSEGIPVLGYQYWSIMDNFEWINGYDKRFGLVYVDYRTQKRTIK
-437 DSETGESAWINTSS
+437 DSACWY
-451 KRTRAEYS
+451 RD
-459 KWFGAVE
+459 V
-466 DGERKLFNRYKIDSV
+466 
-481 DIATNQDYVK
+481 IATN
-491 GLMTFFGRR
+491 GEIL

>member
-1 MKELGLKSY
+1 MAEKGFCKDFLWGAASAAHQIEGAYLEDGKGMGIWDTFEQETGYIIRNENGNVACDHYHRYREDVAIMKELGLKSY

-134 AHGKAVRIIRKNC
+134 AHGKAVRIIRRNC

-233 FNIYQGLEDLDST
+233 FNVYQGLEDLDST

-262 DWNVTARLRSPYVK
+262 DWNVTPEVLYWSCRFLY
-276 VFEEEREMTV
+276 ERYGKPIMITENGM
-286 VLLIDISR
+286 S
-294 SGLFGTSERT
+294 
-304 KRDLIAEIAA
+304 
-314 VLSFSAII
+314 SFDWVS
-322 NNDKVGALF
+322 
-331 FSDRVEEFIP
+331 
-341 PKKGRSHLL
+341 
-350 HIIREIIELKPKSNG
+350 
-365 TDVGQALRYLTN
+365 
-377 AMKKKCT
+377 
-384 AFVLSDMLDANPDGS
+384 LDG
-399 PRYEDALKVA
+399 
-409 RNRHD
+409 
-414 ISVIKVHD
+414 KVHD
-422 PRERTIPDVGLVHVK
+422 PNRIDFLHRYLRSIKDAVSEGIPVLGYQYWSIMDNFEWINGYDKRFGLVYVDYRTQKRTIK
-437 DSETGESAWINTSS
+437 DSACWY
-451 KRTRAEYS
+451 RD
-459 KWFGAVE
+459 V
-466 DGERKLFNRYKIDSV
+466 
-481 DIATNQDYVK
+481 IATN
-491 GLMTFFGRR
+491 GEIL